1 MKRYTTG
8 KRSVKASDTV
18 NTFGVPE
25 NKLHADYVQS
35 FVHDGDTQPYD
46 YVHFIIGMLRELDGM
61 QLSEVFEFT
70 SKFFTT
76 KQLDSIL
83 GPCMDELGW
92 SPGSAYTLQDF
103 VQDKYGN

>member
-1 MKRYTTG
+1 MKRTYYA
-8 KRSVKASDTV
+8 KRSVKASNTV
-18 NTFGVPE
+18 NTYGVPE

-76 KQLDSIL
+76 EQLDSIL

-92 SPGSAYTLQDF
+92 TPGSAYTLQDF

>member
-1 MKRYTTG
+1 MKRYTAR
-8 KRSVKASDTV
+8 KRSIKASNTV

-35 FVHDGDTQPYD
+35 FVGAVDIEPYD
-46 YVHFIIGMLRELDGM
+46 YVHFIIGMIRELDGM
-61 QLSEVFEFT
+61 QLSEVFEFV

-92 SPGSAYTLQDF
+92 APGSAYTLQDF
-103 VQDKYGN
+103 VQDQYGN

>member
-1 MKRYTTG
+1 MKSYTTR
-8 KRSVKASDTV
+8 KRSVKASNAV

-35 FVHDGDTQPYD
+35 FVGTGDIEPYD
-46 YVHFIIGMLRELDGM
+46 YVRFINGMIRELDGM

-92 SPGSAYTLQDF
+92 TPGSAYTLQDF
-103 VQDKYGN
+103 VHDEYGM